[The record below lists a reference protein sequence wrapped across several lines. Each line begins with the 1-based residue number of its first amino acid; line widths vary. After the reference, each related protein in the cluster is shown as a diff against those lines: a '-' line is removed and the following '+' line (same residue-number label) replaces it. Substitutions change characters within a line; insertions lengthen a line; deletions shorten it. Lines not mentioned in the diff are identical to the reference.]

1 MVKNM
6 MSLEIIKGF
15 ILLSIIFIPLERLLA
30 LHPQKIFRAGWKT
43 DVTYFLTGHIIGKNA
58 SEIIVFVTLLYLGN
72 HVNLSW
78 QNAVISQPIICQF
91 IEAVIIAD
99 TGYYFAHRLLH
110 TVPWLWQFHAV
121 HHSIETMDWLGTVR
135 VHPFDQIFT
144 KFFQLT
150 PLIVLGVN
158 DETLAIYTL
167 YSAAIA
173 FFIHAN
179 IRLKLGRLKWVIA
192 SPEFHHWHHS
202 QIPRTYHK
210 NLAAQIPLLDLL
222 FGTFYMPRG
231 KKPEKYGIIDPVP
244 PDYFRQFLYPFTRLN
259 PMNNTSQ
266 SRPNSQGISRYFR
279 PLPIFL
285 SVTLVSITSVTL
297 AALFNH
303 VDLPTY
309 ITSFNTK
316 QVTVNDLQEG
326 KIKPVIFIDV
336 RSREEYAEDHIG
348 KSPLVPFVDFEESL
362 GVPEVK
368 KIIKSNIKQNQPAP
382 TIVLYCQKGPRS
394 IKAYQK
400 LKNTGFKFVVLSGGI
415 TAWRKVI
422 PPEKDDQI
430 LAPISLPIQKL

>member
-1 MVKNM
+1 M

-15 ILLSIIFIPLERLLA
+15 ILLSIIFITLERLLA
-30 LHPQKIFRAGWKT
+30 LHPQKIFRAGLKT
-43 DVTYFLTGHIIGKNA
+43 DITYFLTGHIIGKNA
-58 SEIIVFVTLLYLGN
+58 SKIIVFVTLLYLGN
-72 HVNLSW
+72 HVNLFW

-144 KFFQLT
+144 KIFQLT
-150 PLIVLGVN
+150 PLIVLGFN
-158 DETLAIYTL
+158 NETLAIYTL

-222 FGTFYMPRG
+222 FGTLYMPTG

-259 PMNNTSQ
+259 LMKNTSPSSQ
-266 SRPNSQGISRYFR
+266 NSKGFSCYG
-279 PLPIFL
+279 
-285 SVTLVSITSVTL
+285 SVYMIALAYLMVFGVVTSVIISE
-297 AALFNH
+297 LFYH

-336 RSREEYAEDHIG
+336 RSREEYAEDRIG
-348 KSPLVPFVDFEESL
+348 KSSLVPFVDFQGSL
-362 GVPEVK
+362 GVQEVK
-368 KIIKSNIKQNQPAP
+368 RIIKSNMKQNQPTP

-422 PPEKDDQI
+422 PLEKDDQI
-430 LAPISLPIQKL
+430 LTPILY

>member
-1 MVKNM
+1 MKNM

-15 ILLSIIFIPLERLLA
+15 ILLSLIFIPLERVLA

-78 QNAVISQPIICQF
+78 QKAVISQPLVFQF

-144 KFFQLT
+144 KIFQLT
-150 PLIVLGVN
+150 PLIILGVN
-158 DETLAIYTL
+158 DETWAIYTL

-202 QIPRTYHK
+202 QIPRSYHK
-210 NLAAQIPLLDLL
+210 NLAAQFPLLDLL
-222 FGTFYMPRG
+222 FGTSYMPRG

-244 PDYFRQFLYPFTRLN
+244 TDYLRQFVYPFTRLN
-259 PMNNTSQ
+259 AMKNTS
-266 SRPNSQGISRYFR
+266 SSSPKTQGFYCAFTHVLFFVFVPIISIGS
-279 PLPIFL
+279 L
-285 SVTLVSITSVTL
+285 TLVAS
-297 AALFNH
+297 FNH
-303 VDLPTY
+303 LDFPTY
-309 ITSFNTK
+309 IASFNTK
-316 QVTVNDLQEG
+316 QVTLKDLQQG

-348 KSPLVPFVDFEESL
+348 ESPLVPFVDFQGSL
-362 GVPEVK
+362 GVKEVE
-368 KIIKSNIKQNQPAP
+368 KIIKSNMKQNQPAP

-415 TAWRKVI
+415 SGWRKII
-422 PPEKDDQI
+422 PPEKDAQI
-430 LAPISLPIQKL
+430 LTPILY

>member
-1 MVKNM
+1 MKNM
-6 MSLEIIKGF
+6 TSLEIIKGF
-15 ILLSIIFIPLERLLA
+15 ILLSLIFIPLERLLA

-72 HVNLSW
+72 HGNFSW
-78 QNAVISQPIICQF
+78 QKAVISQPIICQF
-91 IEAVIIAD
+91 IEAVIMAD

-144 KFFQLT
+144 KIFQLT
-150 PLIVLGVN
+150 PLILLGVN
-158 DETLAIYTL
+158 DETWAIYTL
-167 YSAAIA
+167 YSATIA

-210 NLAAQIPLLDLL
+210 NLAAQFPLLDLL
-222 FGTFYMPRG
+222 FGTFYMPTG
-231 KKPEKYGIIDPVP
+231 NKPEKYGIINPVP
-244 PDYFRQFLYPFTRLN
+244 PDYFRQFLYPFISSN
-259 PMNNTSQ
+259 FMKNTS
-266 SRPNSQGISRYFR
+266 SSHPKSQDISRYFR
-279 PLPIFL
+279 PLPIL
-285 SVTLVSITSVTL
+285 LYVTLVSVTSVTL

-316 QVTVNDLQEG
+316 QVTVNDLQQG

-348 KSPLVPFVDFEESL
+348 KSPLVPFVDFQGSL
-362 GVPEVK
+362 GVKEVE
-368 KIIKSNIKQNQPAP
+368 KIIKSHIKPNQPEP

-400 LKNTGFKFVVLSGGI
+400 LKNTEFKFVVLSGGI

-422 PPEKDDQI
+422 PPEKDAQI
-430 LAPISLPIQKL
+430 LTPIIY